1 MLDPVR
7 RSLGRHLRALRIAAG
22 MSQSAAGTA
31 VFLSPQSI
39 GRIEDGQYTRVS
51 NLHIN
56 ALCDLYGVTGDGRE
70 VLLGLVQQAREA
82 RRSAR
87 PDWWSPFT
95 DLLSADELDRL
106 VLEQHAIAGTAFG
119 STLIPGLAHTA
130 DYRCAFE
137 QILHPQDSPTD
148 IARRVELAEQ
158 RSKRLHTNNFRV
170 SIYILESA
178 LWHVIGGPG
187 VMHTQLAHLAEISAR
202 PTVSVRVIG
211 REVNSHIG
219 FHLASFV
226 LLEFGVLLAGDPPEP
241 PEVFID
247 GAPRSLRLQREGDI
261 GHYRAATDEL
271 SRIALSESASRT
283 LLHQITQDYRA

>member
-1 MLDPVR
+1 
-7 RSLGRHLRALRIAAG
+7 
-22 MSQSAAGTA
+22 MSQSAVGTA

-70 VLLGLVQQAREA
+70 VLLGLVQQVREA
-82 RRSAR
+82 RRSAS
-87 PDWWSPFT
+87 WWSPFA

-119 STLIPGLAHTA
+119 STLVPRLVHTA
-130 DYRCAFE
+130 DYRCALE
-137 QILHPQDSPTD
+137 RVLYPRDSPAD

-158 RSKRLHTNNFRV
+158 HWERLHTNNFQAR
-170 SIYILESA
+170 IYLLESA
-178 LWHVIGGPG
+178 LRHVIGGPE
-187 VMHTQLAHLAEISAR
+187 VMHAQLSHLVEISER
-202 PTVSVRVIG
+202 QTVSIHIIG

-226 LLEFGVLLAGDPPEP
+226 LLEFGELLAGEPPEP
-241 PEVFID
+241 PEVFLD
-247 GAPRSLRLQREGDI
+247 GVPGVLRLQREGGI
-261 GHYRAATDEL
+261 CRYQAATDEL
-271 SRIALSESASRT
+271 SRIALSENTSRT
-283 LLHQITQDYRA
+283 VVAGIAQEFRA